1 LRRFHASFEVK
12 MRRRR
17 SEDDSRFLVIP
28 FFTAE
33 IFSLAQAG
41 REAGIHFSFAEL
53 AALAQAGWP
62 AGVGTKKTNSNNIN
76 SNNSKKSMLL
86 AMSLILLILAISGVN
101 FAISKDDMAP
111 SSP

>member
-1 LRRFHASFEVK
+1 

-33 IFSLAQAG
+33 MFSLAQAG

-62 AGVGTKKTNSNNIN
+62 AGIGTQNNKQANSSNAKNNG
-76 SNNSKKSMLL
+76 NNCDEVSDVDSDDG
-86 AMSLILLILAISGVN
+86 SLVQHERVQICAVQIITHN
-101 FAISKDDMAP
+101 K
-111 SSP
+111 